1 MPNFFALNPNVYK
14 FGRFYIS
21 AWNTTGKDTSTDKV
35 PELWLFTIRF
45 MPPNKAWSLPRWL
58 GAVYTQLLIIFDAI
72 TARLITPS

>member
-1 MPNFFALNPNVYK
+1 MSINLVDF
-14 FGRFYIS
+14 IS
-21 AWNTTGKDTSTDKV
+21 VLGIPQGKDTSTDKV